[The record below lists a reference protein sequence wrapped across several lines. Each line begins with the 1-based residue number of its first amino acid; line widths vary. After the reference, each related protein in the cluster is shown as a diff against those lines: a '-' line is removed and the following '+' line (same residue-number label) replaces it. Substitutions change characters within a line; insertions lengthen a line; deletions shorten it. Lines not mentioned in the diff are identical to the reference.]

1 MTWIMAVLAGLAA
14 LLLSVPALVV
24 GSLGYAAIAL
34 VAIGGGYAAGRLL
47 SVERS
52 ANALLILNIG
62 VAVAGL
68 QRVGVPVAFA
78 AAAVVLC
85 LFAWNAAH
93 RFAPTESAPTSREDS
108 HRFAAQYLLR
118 AIPASLGLGGLLAL
132 LPLVRLRLTFGI
144 ALSLSIGL
152 LLLAATFIR
161 ILHTRSREAT

>member
-14 LLLSVPALVV
+14 LLLSVPALVL

-68 QRVGVPVAFA
+68 FVGVPVACA
-78 AAAVVLC
+78 AAAVVLA